1 MKMISI
7 ARPIQNAIISFLMSS
22 VLLVMMIAVV
32 SARSFQGQQKRGD
45 EQDAV
50 RLKTTLVQV
59 PAVVTDRSGRFITD
73 LSQSDFTVFEDG
85 KRQELAVFA
94 AVKQP
99 FNAVLVLDTSNSAQD
114 RLRAIQNTAV
124 SFTRQ
129 LGPGDRMMVISFD
142 NEVKQ
147 LTDFTSDPKELETA
161 IRGTESGFGK
171 LMYEAVTRALERL
184 KDVEGRR
191 AVILFSDGVDMRSI
205 DATAESTTRMAEEM
219 NAVIYFVKFDTRWW
233 IEAEARKHQAE
244 NKKSKLPFDVDGRI
258 PLPPEFGGP
267 DPQNP
272 EIPKPDSPR
281 IEIGSGRIEV
291 GSPRR
296 QPTVTRDDGIG
307 GSRSDRIPGREPP
320 DPIGENLDKLYG
332 EADAYL
338 QTLTTRT
345 GGRVFQAETFENTR
359 TAFATIAEEMRNL
372 YVLGYYPS
380 SNRGDGKYHK
390 IKLEVTRKAV
400 QVRAR
405 TGYRSPKE

>member
-1 MKMISI
+1 V
-7 ARPIQNAIISFLMSS
+7 ALA
-22 VLLVMMIAVV
+22 AV
-32 SARSFQGQQKRGD
+32 SAHSFQDQQRPAT
-45 EQDAV
+45 EQDSV
-50 RLKTTLVQV
+50 RLNATLVQV
-59 PAVVTDRSGRFITD
+59 PAVITDRGGKFVTD
-73 LSQSDFTVFEDG
+73 LSQNDFTVFEDG
-85 KRQELAVFA
+85 KRQELALFR

-124 SFTRQ
+124 TFTHQ
-129 LGPGDRMMVISFD
+129 LAAGDRMMVISFD

-147 LTDFTSDPKELETA
+147 LTDFTSDAKALEAA

-171 LMYEAVTRALERL
+171 LMYEAVTRALEQL

-205 DATAESTTRMAEEM
+205 EATAESTTRMAEEM

-233 IEAEARKHQAE
+233 LEAEARRQQADRKE
-244 NKKSKLPFDVDGRI
+244 SKLPFHVDGRI

-267 DPQNP
+267 EPTNP

-281 IEIGSGRIEV
+281 IEVGSGRVEV

-296 QPTVTRDDGIG
+296 RPPITRDPGLG
-307 GSRSDRIPGREPP
+307 GDRSQQIPAREPS

-332 EADAYL
+332 EADAFL
-338 QTLTTRT
+338 EALTSRT

-359 TAFATIAEEMRNL
+359 SAFATIADEMRNL
-372 YVLGYYPS
+372 YVLGYYPA
-380 SNRGDGKYHK
+380 NTRGDGKYHK
-390 IKLEVTRKAV
+390 IKLEVTRKGV
-400 QVRAR
+400 LVRAR
-405 TGYRSPKE
+405 PGYRSPKEK

>member
-1 MKMISI
+1 MKMTLRAKYAKTVAASLLLL
-7 ARPIQNAIISFLMSS
+7 AALSGVTAHASAGSS
-22 VLLVMMIAVV
+22 
-32 SARSFQGQQKRGD
+32 QDQHKRGD

-50 RLKTTLVQV
+50 RLNATLVQV
-59 PAVVTDRSGRFITD
+59 PAVVTDRGGRFVTD
-73 LSQSDFTVFEDG
+73 LSQNDFAIFEDG
-85 KRQELAVFA
+85 KRQELAVFT

-129 LGPGDRMMVISFD
+129 LAPGDRMMVISFD

-147 LTDFTSDPKELETA
+147 LTDFTSDAKELEAA
-161 IRGTESGFGK
+161 IRATESGFGK
-171 LMYEAVTRALERL
+171 LMYEAMTRALEQL
-184 KDVEGRR
+184 KGVEGRR
-191 AVILFSDGVDMRSI
+191 AVILFSDGIDMRSI

-233 IEAEARKHQAE
+233 MEAEARKHQAE

-258 PLPPEFGGP
+258 PLPPEYGGP
-267 DPQNP
+267 DPTNP

-281 IEIGSGRIEV
+281 IEISSGGIEV
-291 GSPRR
+291 GGPRSRPTANRSP
-296 QPTVTRDDGIG
+296 
-307 GSRSDRIPGREPP
+307 GSGPERPETMAGREPP
-320 DPIGENLDKLYG
+320 DPIAQNLDKLYG

-359 TAFATIAEEMRNL
+359 SAFAMIADEMRNL

-380 SNRGDGKYHK
+380 SSRGDGKYHK

-405 TGYRSPKE
+405 PGYRSPKE